1 LTNKKLTGIKRWIAV
16 GILLAAAV
24 TGCAR
29 TVTTDKTTFDEL
41 ELTLQTRGTI
51 DASQVQFFVLVSG
64 TQTPQSPIAG
74 RYFTAP
80 GQPYS
85 DAALTSQGTSLQ
97 AYYQAFFS
105 TWDDYVDVFGIN
117 NAPTLYNGP
126 FPANTAPEDHF
137 DFTPNVAFSP
147 ITRLSQNQIQI
158 VMPSGSFPTLTTSL
172 YFTIVSTNAAGDTV
186 LDVLEIPAQQNE
198 KGAIYVGSHSTN
210 SGIPAMADITAWRI
224 RLF

>member
-1 LTNKKLTGIKRWIAV
+1 MKSTGIK
-16 GILLAAAV
+16 GLLAGLVLALAL

-29 TVTTDKTTFDEL
+29 TVTTDRTTFDEL

-64 TQTPQSPIAG
+64 TQIPQSPIAG

-85 DAALTSQGTSLQ
+85 DAALTSEGTTLQ
-97 AYYQAFFS
+97 AYYQTFFS
-105 TWDDYVDVFGIN
+105 TWDNYVEIFGIN

-126 FPANTAPEDHF
+126 FPANTAPENHF

-147 ITRLSQNQIQI
+147 ITRLNQNIIQI
-158 VMPSGSFPTLTTSL
+158 VVRLDSFPTLTTSL

-198 KGAIYVGSHSTN
+198 KGADYVGTHPTS
-210 SGIPAMADITAWRI
+210 SGIPAAADFAAWRI
-224 RLF
+224 RLY